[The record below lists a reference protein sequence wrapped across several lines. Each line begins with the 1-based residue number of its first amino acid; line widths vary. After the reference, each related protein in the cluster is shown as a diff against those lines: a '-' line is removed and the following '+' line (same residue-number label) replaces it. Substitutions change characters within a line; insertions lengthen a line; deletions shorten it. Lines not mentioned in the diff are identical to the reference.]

1 MLAQMLPTDINHDAF
16 TNRSYF
22 FFLLKHNKHLQYEK
36 KKKKEE
42 HDHKEHSKI

>member
-22 FFLLKHNKHLQYEK
+22 FSSPNTINTASTKNQHG
-36 KKKKEE
+36 
-42 HDHKEHSKI
+42 HKEHGKL